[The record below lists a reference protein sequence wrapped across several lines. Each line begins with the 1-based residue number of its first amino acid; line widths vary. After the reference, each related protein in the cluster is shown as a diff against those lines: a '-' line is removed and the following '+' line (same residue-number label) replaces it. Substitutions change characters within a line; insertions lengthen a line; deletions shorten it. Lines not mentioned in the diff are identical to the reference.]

1 MTSSQMNGAMMKQLN
16 DALKEIH
23 EKTGELETTRR
34 YLEDSNL
41 KVKQMTD
48 VNASFTSDLK
58 IQRRIQSKM
67 RKELEISESKR
78 KQAESELEEERKKNA
93 EMARIHKEMENHST
107 EQKSETLVAQK
118 AIDKMNKGTDV
129 DLSLFFV

>member
-1 MTSSQMNGAMMKQLN
+1 MNGAMMKQLN